1 MQEGE
6 NYDKIWNKVLMYVL
20 EKRKQTA
27 KLELCDEVEFVNVD
41 YDHSSATNDKILEM
55 QNNSSMNDDK

>member
-27 KLELCDEVEFVNVD
+27 KLEFCEEVEFVNVD
-41 YDHSSATNDKILEM
+41 YNHSSASNDEISEM
-55 QNNSSMNDDK
+55 QSNSSMNDYR